1 MLLEEADLVREI
13 GRWSEDLEAQQPRD
27 PPIHRIDRDRRRA
40 QTGPVAEPREL
51 PMGVEPAQQQS
62 IGGRLTCQHLVHFG
76 QLGGDELRRGRRGRI
91 ERPRVQR
98 RNAGRLRVGVADPG
112 IQPLPPEDH
121 QDSMTLLVVEL
132 DPLHRRGQ
140 PVDHAT
146 SLLVG
151 DPPGSP
157 VHDVAV
163 GVQGAEVPPGG
174 HVTGM
179 ELDVETGGAERPAS
193 EHELEGVVSEQRE
206 MARSG
211 ARCDPR
217 TDRLEETGHAF

>member
-1 MLLEEADLVREI
+1 M
-13 GRWSEDLEAQQPRD
+13 
-27 PPIHRIDRDRRRA
+27 H
-40 QTGPVAEPREL
+40 
-51 PMGVEPAQQQS
+51 
-62 IGGRLTCQHLVHFG
+62 H
-76 QLGGDELRRGRRGRI
+76 
-91 ERPRVQR
+91 
-98 RNAGRLRVGVADPG
+98 
-112 IQPLPPEDH
+112 
-121 QDSMTLLVVEL
+121 
-132 DPLHRRGQ
+132 RGQ

-151 DPPGSP
+151 DPAGSP

-163 GVQGAEVPPGG
+163 GVQRAEVPPSG
-174 HVTGM
+174 HVAGM

-193 EHELEGVVSEQRE
+193 EHELEGVVAEQRE